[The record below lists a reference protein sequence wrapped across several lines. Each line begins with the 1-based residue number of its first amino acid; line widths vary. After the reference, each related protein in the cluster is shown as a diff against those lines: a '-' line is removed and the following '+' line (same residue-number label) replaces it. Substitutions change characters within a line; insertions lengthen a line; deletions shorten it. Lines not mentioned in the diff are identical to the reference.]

1 MVNPFT
7 LVFGKS
13 PLEFVDRPKQIFEI
27 MDAFTS
33 ENINQQ
39 MFVITGVRGA
49 GKTVT
54 MSEIVQKLRND
65 DNWIVLELNPATDLL
80 QSMLSKLYSDKTI
93 SSFIKTARIDLSFFG
108 FGVSIEGSTQITDP
122 ETAIIKILEKIKSKG
137 KRLLICIDEM
147 SNTEYMKV
155 FAGSFQIFV
164 RQDLPVFLL
173 GTGLYENIEELQNE
187 KNITFLYRAPKIQ
200 LKPLNIRAITN
211 KYKTIFNLDD
221 NQASEMASLTKGYP
235 FAFQALGYLTW
246 NNHGDFKA
254 VLDDYNQYLS
264 EFVYDKVWS
273 ELSEKDRL
281 VAKGIAD
288 TNSRKIIDIRKH
300 LQMTTNE
307 FNPYRQRLIK
317 KGVID
322 GSKRGLV
329 SFALPLFEEYVNEHF
344 ELD

>member
-1 MVNPFT
+1 MANPFT
-7 LVFGKS
+7 LVFGKR

-54 MSEIVQKLRND
+54 MSEIAQKLRDD

-108 FGVSIEGSTQITDP
+108 FGVSIEGSTQITDS
-122 ETAIIKILEKIKSKG
+122 ETAIIKILEKIKSEG
-137 KRLLICIDEM
+137 KRLLIFIDEM

-187 KNITFLYRAPKIQ
+187 KNLTFLYRAPKIQ
-200 LKPLNIRAITN
+200 LKPLKEKVTAELNS
-211 KYKTIFNLDD
+211 FV
-221 NQASEMASLTKGYP
+221 LTGG
-235 FAFQALGYLTW
+235 F
-246 NNHGDFKA
+246 FKKI
-254 VLDDYNQYLS
+254 VVRNDIPHSY
-264 EFVYDKVWS
+264 YDV
-273 ELSEKDRL
+273 
-281 VAKGIAD
+281 KGIFHCSSINLYLLYTFISLILKRFLKSVPSQIPCPEQA
-288 TNSRKIIDIRKH
+288 
-300 LQMTTNE
+300 Q
-307 FNPYRQRLIK
+307 PYRYIFLFDLLRPYILLASFVQPFPSIL
-317 KGVID
+317 VQSHDDHD
-322 GSKRGLV
+322 GNHR
-329 SFALPLFEEYVNEHF
+329 
-344 ELD
+344 